1 MPAVTPQRYLQY
13 LSAVRGE
20 FKKLARLDFLQP
32 DGSLAFSIDNNPRNP
47 RSSAFIQ
54 EGELS
59 VNLQNGMRR
68 QASVTLSNLDGAY
81 DYNVNKVWFGQQ
93 IRLME
98 GLVLPDGTDFYL
110 PQGVFYVKDPEE
122 TFLPNQR
129 LARYN
134 LVDKWAYLDG
144 TLFGNLEGWALIEIN
159 EDIFNAISQLLLRDR
174 GNGQPIDNVPPIF
187 TTYYNGKTVT
197 LTNGQTVPWT
207 NTPYTARFD
216 NRSNTVATLLLELN
230 KMLVGWIGYD
240 QTGHLRVDAAY
251 EDILDT
257 DKPIQWEFSPLTT
270 QFLGAT
276 YAVKNTEVFNDIIVN
291 GVALNGNH
299 VPSGRAVNQDPSSDT
314 NVGLLGLRTKVF
326 EETFYYADEQCQ
338 ELAEWYLK
346 QNSVLKKSVT
356 IQSSQLF
363 HLVEN
368 NLVTIT
374 RTDKPGNP
382 VERHLVTG
390 FTRPIAENG
399 EMTIDCT
406 SVNDFPVASPYPL
419 PSTLVYATIACDVRA
434 GAVVTCSMGSTTL
447 RAVSANGLVKF
458 QLPVDGYGKWALEGI
473 YKPENGA
480 QETADTTVSVDR
492 PGLYNAT
499 LTFPSEVVTT

>member
-20 FKKLARLDFLQP
+20 FKKLARLDYLQP

-47 RSSAFIQ
+47 RSGAFIQ
-54 EGELS
+54 GGEIS

-81 DYNVNKVWFGQQ
+81 DYSVNKVWFGQQ

-98 GLVLPDGTDFYL
+98 GLALPDGTDFYL

-216 NRSNTVATLLLELN
+216 NRSNTIATLLLELN

-240 QTGHLRVDAAY
+240 QMGHLRVDAAY

-314 NVGLLGLRTKVF
+314 NVGILGLRTKVF

-346 QNSVLKKSVT
+346 QNSVLKKFVT

-374 RTDKPGNP
+374 RADKPGNP

-419 PSTLVYATIACDVRA
+419 PSTLIYATIACDVRA

-447 RAVSANGLVKF
+447 RAVSNGLVTF
-458 QLPVDGYGKWALEGI
+458 QLPVDGYGRWELQGV
-473 YKPENGA
+473 YKPEDGT
-480 QETADTTVSVDR
+480 QETTSTTVSVDR

-499 LTFPSEVVTT
+499 LTFPSEVT

>member
-1 MPAVTPQRYLQY
+1 MPVTPAQYLQY
-13 LSAVRGE
+13 MTAVAGP
-20 FKKLARLDFLQP
+20 FQKLARLDFLQP
-32 DGSLAFSIDNNPRNP
+32 DGSLAFSIDNNPLNP

-59 VNLQNGMRR
+59 VNLQNGQRR
-68 QASVTLSNLDGAY
+68 QATITLSNLDGAY

-129 LARYN
+129 IARYN

-174 GNGQPIDNVPPIF
+174 GNGLPIDNVPPIF

-197 LTNGQTVPWT
+197 RTDGTTAPWT
-207 NTPYTARFD
+207 DTPYTARFD
-216 NRSNTVATLLLELN
+216 NRSNTLATLLLELN

-251 EDILDT
+251 EDILDA
-257 DKPIQWEFSPLTT
+257 DKPVQWQFSPQTT

-276 YAVKNTEVFNDIIVN
+276 YSVKNTEVYNDIIVN
-291 GVALNGNH
+291 GTALNGNH

-314 NVGLLGLRTKVF
+314 NIYGPLGMRTKVF

-346 QNSVLKKSVT
+346 QNSVLKKSVS
-356 IQSSQLF
+356 IQSTQLF

-368 NLVTIT
+368 ELVTIT

-390 FTRPIAENG
+390 FTRPIAQNG
-399 EMTIDCT
+399 AMTIDCT

-419 PSTLVYATIACDVRA
+419 PSTLVYATIACDVRP
-434 GAVVTCSMGSTTL
+434 GAVVTCVNGGTTL
-447 RAVSANGLVKF
+447 TAISTGVATF
-458 QLPVDGYGKWALEGI
+458 TLPVDGYGTWEL
-473 YKPENGA
+473 
-480 QETADTTVSVDR
+480 TAKTPTQTGTTSVSVNS
-492 PGLYNAT
+492 PGLYSASIT
-499 LTFPSEVVTT
+499 LVNNE

>member
-1 MPAVTPQRYLQY
+1 MSAVTPQRFLQY
-13 LSAVRGE
+13 LSAVQGE

-32 DGSLAFSIDNNPRNP
+32 DGSLAFSIDNNQRNT

-54 EGELS
+54 DGSIS

-68 QASVTLSNLDGAY
+68 QANITLSNLDGAY

-98 GLVLPDGTDFYL
+98 GLILPDGSDFYL

-122 TFLPNQR
+122 AFLPGQR
-129 LARYN
+129 MARYN

-144 TLFGNLEGWALIEIN
+144 TLFGNLEGWALIEMGD
-159 EDIFNAISQLLLRDR
+159 DIFNAISQLLLRDR

-197 LTNGQTVPWT
+197 LPSGQTAPWT

-216 NRSNTVATLLLELN
+216 NRSNTIATLLLELN

-251 EDILDT
+251 EDILDA
-257 DKPIQWEFSPLTT
+257 DKPVQWSFSPEAVN
-270 QFLGAT
+270 FLGAT
-276 YAVKNTEVFNDIIVN
+276 YSVKNSEMFNDIIVN
-291 GVALNGNH
+291 GTALDENH

-314 NVGLLGLRTKVF
+314 NIDLLGLRTKVF
-326 EETFYYADEQCQ
+326 EETYYYADEQCQ

-368 NLVTIT
+368 ELVTIT

-382 VERHLVTG
+382 VERHLVMG

-399 EMTIDCT
+399 EMTLDCT
-406 SVNDFPVASPYPL
+406 SVNDFPTASPYPL
-419 PSTLVYATIACDVRA
+419 PSTLTYATLAVTVDA
-434 GAVVTCSMGSTTL
+434 GAVVTATLSGQTLTTVSTGVAVFELHSYGEWSITAKTPTKSGSTT
-447 RAVSANGLVKF
+447 ANIG
-458 QLPVDGYGKWALEGI
+458 
-473 YKPENGA
+473 
-480 QETADTTVSVDR
+480 S
-492 PGLYNAT
+492 PGLYT
-499 LTFPSEVVTT
+499 IELTILEGGT

>member
-1 MPAVTPQRYLQY
+1 MRNQGGIFVFPTSRKEVTPVPVVTPQRYMQY
-13 LSAVRGE
+13 LQAVRGE
-20 FKKLARLDFLQP
+20 FRKLARLDFLQP

-251 EDILDT
+251 
-257 DKPIQWEFSPLTT
+257 
-270 QFLGAT
+270 
-276 YAVKNTEVFNDIIVN
+276 
-291 GVALNGNH
+291 
-299 VPSGRAVNQDPSSDT
+299 
-314 NVGLLGLRTKVF
+314 
-326 EETFYYADEQCQ
+326 
-338 ELAEWYLK
+338 
-346 QNSVLKKSVT
+346 
-356 IQSSQLF
+356 
-363 HLVEN
+363 
-368 NLVTIT
+368 
-374 RTDKPGNP
+374 
-382 VERHLVTG
+382 
-390 FTRPIAENG
+390 
-399 EMTIDCT
+399 
-406 SVNDFPVASPYPL
+406 PL
-419 PSTLVYATIACDVRA
+419 PSTLTYAI
-434 GAVVTCSMGSTTL
+434 
-447 RAVSANGLVKF
+447 
-458 QLPVDGYGKWALEGI
+458 I
-473 YKPENGA
+473 
-480 QETADTTVSVDR
+480 
-492 PGLYNAT
+492 
-499 LTFPSEVVTT
+499 

>member
-1 MPAVTPQRYLQY
+1 MFSAQQEGSDLSVPVVTPQRYLQY

-20 FKKLARLDFLQP
+20 FHKLARLDFLQP
-32 DGSLAFSIDNNPRNP
+32 DGSLAFSIDNNPQNP
-47 RSSAFIQ
+47 RSGAFIQ

-174 GNGQPIDNVPPIF
+174 GNGQPIDNMAPIF
-187 TTYYNGKTVT
+187 TTYYNGKTVK
-197 LTNGQTVPWT
+197 LTDGRIVPWT

-216 NRSNTVATLLLELN
+216 NRSNTLSTLLLEMN

-240 QTGHLRVDAAY
+240 QAGHLRVDAAY
-251 EDILDT
+251 EDISDA
-257 DKPIQWEFSPLTT
+257 DKPIQWEFSP
-270 QFLGAT
+270 QREDFLK
-276 YAVKNTEVFNDIIVN
+276 YA
-291 GVALNGNH
+291 
-299 VPSGRAVNQDPSSDT
+299 
-314 NVGLLGLRTKVF
+314 GL
-326 EETFYYADEQCQ
+326 
-338 ELAEWYLK
+338 
-346 QNSVLKKSVT
+346 
-356 IQSSQLF
+356 
-363 HLVEN
+363 
-368 NLVTIT
+368 
-374 RTDKPGNP
+374 
-382 VERHLVTG
+382 
-390 FTRPIAENG
+390 
-399 EMTIDCT
+399 
-406 SVNDFPVASPYPL
+406 
-419 PSTLVYATIACDVRA
+419 
-434 GAVVTCSMGSTTL
+434 
-447 RAVSANGLVKF
+447 
-458 QLPVDGYGKWALEGI
+458 
-473 YKPENGA
+473 
-480 QETADTTVSVDR
+480 
-492 PGLYNAT
+492 
-499 LTFPSEVVTT
+499 